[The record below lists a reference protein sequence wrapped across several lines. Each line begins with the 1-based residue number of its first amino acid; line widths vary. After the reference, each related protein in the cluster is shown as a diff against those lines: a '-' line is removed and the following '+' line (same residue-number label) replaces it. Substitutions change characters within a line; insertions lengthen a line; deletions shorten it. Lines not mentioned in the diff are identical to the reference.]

1 MATFI
6 KRIKC
11 GDKTYNISYSGKDV
25 YFSSSSRT
33 GGSQLKGVRIY
44 NNELRLNSTNKPI
57 SDVDLCAR
65 IKECSKSGCYV
76 TTAICSTLNKPD
88 DCEELTLLRMFRDKY
103 MLTDPEVSRLV
114 YRYYDTAPGIVERMK
129 QKGDYELICARL
141 YRDYINPCVALIRE
155 GHFEKTLKLY
165 QDMVAEL
172 EQTYS

>member
-6 KRIKC
+6 MCIEC
-11 GDKTYNISYSGKDV
+11 GDKKYNISYTGKEV
-25 YFSSSSRT
+25 YYSSSSKT
-33 GGSQLKGVRIY
+33 GGTKIKGVRMHK
-44 NNELRLNSTNKPI
+44 NEIRMNSTNKPA
-57 SDVDLCAR
+57 SDVELCQQ
-65 IKECSKSGCYV
+65 IKASKGGGCYI

-155 GHFEKTLKLY
+155 GQFEKTLKLY

-172 EQTYS
+172 EQTYA